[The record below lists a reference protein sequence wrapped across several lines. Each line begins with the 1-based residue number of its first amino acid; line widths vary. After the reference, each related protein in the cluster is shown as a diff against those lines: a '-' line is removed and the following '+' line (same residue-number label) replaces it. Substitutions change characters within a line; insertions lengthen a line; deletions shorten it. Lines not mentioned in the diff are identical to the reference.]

1 MIHELRTYTLR
12 PKKMADFVTLTRA
25 VGYKLR
31 TKHSK
36 CLGYWTTEV
45 GELNQVVHLWE
56 YEDYAHRSR
65 VRAALGKDKAWQTK
79 YLPKAREC
87 HLRQETTVLIPS
99 DAWPF
104 TPGAGNGV
112 YELRYY
118 RLYPGKVNEWL
129 GIFGRG
135 LPARAKYSKPVGVWS
150 AELGRLNMVYHLW
163 GYADLQARADVRKQV
178 AADSAW
184 AETVKG
190 LGPLMQVMYAKILIP
205 TDFSPMR

>member
-12 PKKMADFVTLTRA
+12 PNKAADFLKLTRE
-25 VGYKLR
+25 VGYALR
-31 TKHSK
+31 TRHSK

-56 YEDYAHRSR
+56 YEDFAHRTR
-65 VRAALGKDKAWQTK
+65 VRIALAKDPDWTTK
-79 YLPKAREC
+79 YLPHSREC
-87 HLRQETTVLIPS
+87 HQRQETTVLIPS
-99 DAWPF
+99 DAWSF
-104 TPGAGNGV
+104 TPGVGNGV

-129 GIFGRG
+129 GIFGKG
-135 LPARAKYSKPVGVWS
+135 LPARAKYSSPVGVWS
-150 AELGRLNMVYHLW
+150 SELGRLNMVYHLW
-163 GYADLQARADVRKQV
+163 CYADLQMRADVRKQV
-178 AADSAW
+178 MADAAW

-190 LGPLMQVMYAKILIP
+190 LNPLMQEMRTKILVP

>member
-1 MIHELRTYTLR
+1 MIHELRTYTLK
-12 PKKMADFVTLTRA
+12 PNKVVDFLKLTRE
-25 VGYKLR
+25 VGYAIR
-31 TKHSK
+31 TRHSK

-56 YEDYAHRSR
+56 YDDFAHRTR
-65 VRAALGKDKAWQTK
+65 VRAALAKDPDWTTK
-79 YLPKAREC
+79 YLPHAREC
-87 HLRQETTVLIPS
+87 HRRQETTVLIPS

-118 RLYPGKVNEWL
+118 RLHPGKVGEWL
-129 GIFGRG
+129 GIFGKG
-135 LPARAKYSKPVGVWS
+135 LPARSKYSPPVGVWS
-150 AELGRLNMVYHLW
+150 SELGRLNMVYHLW
-163 GYADLQARADVRKQV
+163 GYADLQARADIRKQTM
-178 AADSAW
+178 ADPAW

-190 LGPLMQVMYAKILIP
+190 LGPLMQEMRAKILEP

>member
-1 MIHELRTYTLR
+1 MIHELRTYTLQ
-12 PKKMADFVTLTRA
+12 PKKMADFLKLTRA

-45 GELNQVVHLWE
+45 GDLNQVVHLWE
-56 YEDYAHRSR
+56 YADYAHRTR

-79 YLPKAREC
+79 YLPKVREC
-87 HLRQETTVLIPS
+87 HLRQESTVLIPS

-104 TPGAGNGV
+104 TPGAGNGI

-135 LPARAKYSKPVGVWS
+135 LPARARYSKPVGVWS
-150 AELGRLNMVYHLW
+150 SELGRLNMVYHLW
-163 GYADLQARADVRKQV
+163 GYADLQARADIRKQV

-190 LGPLMQVMYAKILIP
+190 LGPLMQVMHAKILIP